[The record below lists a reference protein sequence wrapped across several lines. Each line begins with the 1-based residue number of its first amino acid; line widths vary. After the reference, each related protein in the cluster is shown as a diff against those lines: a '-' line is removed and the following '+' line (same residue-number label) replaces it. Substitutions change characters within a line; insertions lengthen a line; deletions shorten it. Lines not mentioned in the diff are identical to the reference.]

1 MRKYLM
7 GFVLALALCTSVFA
21 GEPEDFNKVYW
32 ASKTPEVLALN
43 NLEPFSPAR
52 IAKAVELAK
61 SGVKIDMVVDAWGS
75 QPWYAMKNRIMYGY
89 TWVPSILQE
98 PVCSAPGVDF
108 PGCTRYNAAN
118 PPVGS
123 IKVSVDPKDYPPAV
137 VEVTPPPVVTSV
149 PSEPNW
155 TLQAGGWAPVLPL
168 DKSPNGTV
176 YNGPKGKWVK
186 TVINTPFGLSAY
198 WLQQ

>member
-1 MRKYLM
+1 MYKYLM
-7 GFVLALALCTSVFA
+7 SFILALALSTSVFA
-21 GEPEDFNKVYW
+21 GEPEDFNKAYW
-32 ASKTPEVLALN
+32 ASKTPEVAVLASM
-43 NLEPFSPAR
+43 ETFSAER
-52 IAKAVELAK
+52 TAKAIELAK
-61 SGVKIDMVVDAWGS
+61 AGAKIDMEVDAWGS
-75 QPWYAMKNRIMYGY
+75 QPWYAMKNRKMYGY
-89 TWVPSILQE
+89 TWVPSILQP
-98 PVCSAPGVDF
+98 PVPVAPGLYF
-108 PGCTRYNAAN
+108 PGVPAYDPAN

-137 VEVTPPPVVTSV
+137 VEVTPPPVVTAV
-149 PSEPNW
+149 PAEPNW

-186 TVINTPFGLSAY
+186 TVLTNPWGQSAY